1 MLSAAPYMTL
11 SLSHVQAAQAAH
23 ARRFRPLPTI
33 KDKAA
38 GPGRPWRD
46 STGAPSPTK
55 AVSKQPA
62 FKLSAAKPNNAD
74 KVKSRP
80 GDVVIDLVSGV
91 LTTTIERN
99 IPGPS
104 SPPKA
109 VRDEPN
115 VSAERTK

>member
-62 FKLSAAKPNNAD
+62 LSAAKPNKAD

-80 GDVVIDLVSGV
+80 GDVVIDLVTGV
-91 LTTTIERN
+91 WTTTIERN
-99 IPGPS
+99 IGPS
-104 SPPKA
+104 SPRKA
-109 VRDEPN
+109 VRKEPKI
-115 VSAERTK
+115 SAKRPK